1 MLADAR
7 AGPVS
12 AVSPG
17 GLSSELR
24 ESPYRPLIN
33 TIPLSGVPRSY
44 PSGDDSIMETLT
56 SIFSR
61 RSTSILVDPGPDSTE
76 LHLMLTAA
84 IHAPDHGRCQ
94 PWRFVVLTG
103 EDKDAFGLVLEK
115 AYLVRC
121 ENHNEKPN
129 PDQQLRERNRLNR
142 APVVVTVI
150 CRPSR
155 SDKIPRSE
163 QRAAVAAATQNL
175 LLAAT
180 ALGYGSIWRTG
191 PAAIDSTVKES
202 LGVGARESIEGFV
215 YLGTVPDI
223 PKRYP
228 PRRISI
234 KNFLEVWSPSSMS
247 LDNAGAA

>member
-1 MLADAR
+1 VEPWGRD
-7 AGPVS
+7 
-12 AVSPG
+12 
-17 GLSSELR
+17 LR
-24 ESPYRPLIN
+24 VNDPFPAHPAHTRQE
-33 TIPLSGVPRSY
+33 
-44 PSGDDSIMETLT
+44 DDSIMETLT
-56 SIFSR
+56 SILSR

-76 LHLMLTAA
+76 LHTMLTAA

-103 EDKDAFGLVLEK
+103 EDKAAFGLVLEK

-121 ENHNEKPN
+121 ENHDEKPN

-202 LGVGARESIEGFV
+202 LGVGIGESIEGFV

-223 PKRYP
+223 TKRYP

-234 KNFLEVWSPSSMS
+234 NNFLEVWSPSSIS